1 MRYQHRFLA
10 SRQRKRHWIF
20 RNSKQEV
27 HSNMCFELNA
37 EPPIASSTEGTTRGE
52 DIVLKSA
59 DGTRFAAYAAHTSS
73 PRGSGVVILPDVRG
87 LFHFYKELALR
98 FADAG
103 SEAVVIDYL

>member
-1 MRYQHRFLA
+1 
-10 SRQRKRHWIF
+10 
-20 RNSKQEV
+20 
-27 HSNMCFELNA
+27 MCFELNA

-52 DIVLKSA
+52 DIVLNSA

-103 SEAVVIDYL
+103 SEAVAIDYFGRTAGLTARDDSFE